1 MNSVDVSTSTPIKPE
16 YDTAERNTRPP
27 SPTTEPDWLNESK
40 MTIEETDTYKH
51 QIINNW
57 EDYELNTDLLR
68 GIYNYGFENP
78 SEIQKRAILPIL
90 QKQDV
95 IAQAQSGSGKTG
107 TFSIGTLQRI
117 DITENKTQAIII
129 APTHELAKQI
139 STVITAL
146 GSSMQ
151 GLVIKTMLGGSSI
164 QADKT
169 FMQETMPHI
178 VVGCAGRIL
187 DMIRRKILGV
197 ADLQLC
203 VIDEADEMLSRGFKE
218 QIQNIFRYF
227 QEDVQIALFSAT
239 LPEDVLLLT
248 DKFMKQPV
256 KITMKKENLNL
267 ECIKQYFVAVQ
278 DDRMKFDTLKD
289 LFSFISV
296 SQCIIYC
303 NSVNRVMD
311 LAHAMNKD
319 GFSVCTIHSSMDKSE
334 REQTFAEF
342 RNGKY
347 RVLISSNVTARGI
360 DIQQVSTVINFDIPN
375 CVHTYLHR
383 IGRSGRWGRK
393 GMAINFITR
402 RDVLTMKRIESHY
415 KISID
420 ELPANIA

>member
-1 MNSVDVSTSTPIKPE
+1 MNSGDASNNQVE
-16 YDTAERNTRPP
+16 YDISEHNTRPP
-27 SPTTEPDWLNESK
+27 SPTTEPEWLIKQEEK

-117 DITENKTQAIII
+117 DVTENKTQAIIL

-139 STVITAL
+139 STVIAAL
-146 GSSMQ
+146 GSSMK

-169 FMQETMPHI
+169 FMQETTPHI

-187 DMIRRKILGV
+187 DMIRRKILSTT
-197 ADLQLC
+197 DIRLC
-203 VIDEADEMLSRGFKE
+203 VVDEADEMLSRGFKE
-218 QIQNIFRYF
+218 QLQNIFRYF
-227 QEDVQIALFSAT
+227 QQDVQIALFSAT

-267 ECIKQYFVAVQ
+267 ECIKQYFVAIQ

-311 LAHAMNKD
+311 LAYAMNKD
-319 GFSVCTIHSSMDKSE
+319 GFSVCAIHSSMDKSE

-342 RNGKY
+342 RHGKY

-393 GMAINFITR
+393 GMAINFMTQ
-402 RDVLTMKRIESHY
+402 RDVVMMKRIESHY

-420 ELPANIA
+420 ELPASVI